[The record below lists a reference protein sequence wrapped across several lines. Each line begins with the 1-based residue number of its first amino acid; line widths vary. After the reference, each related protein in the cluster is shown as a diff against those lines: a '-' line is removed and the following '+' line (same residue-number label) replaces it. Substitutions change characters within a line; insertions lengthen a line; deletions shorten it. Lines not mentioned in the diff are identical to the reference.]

1 MKVTRVILA
10 ATDNPLYYQFWNP
23 LSKIYLKQ
31 FGIKP
36 TLIWL
41 GKKEDI
47 QRLEL
52 NDFYGE
58 ILVQEPHPKYPIGWQ
73 SAWAIFYFTRL
84 YPEDTFCTMGIDQI
98 PLGPWLIRD
107 IPSTIP
113 DDRYLMLVD
122 DGYAP
127 SHWVQEGG
135 TSPTSFHFM
144 TSAIA
149 SEVFKFEFSFHEEIE
164 KIMNSGI
171 KPYYAEGGI
180 YWGLDESYASH
191 KLREYVAR
199 GGKVKNKS
207 MFKEICDRRIECCRI
222 NEAPYDENT
231 LKGGWYGDAHL
242 CRPFS
247 DHKLYIEKMLDLIPI
262 VL

>member
-10 ATDNPLYYQFWNP
+10 STDNPLYYQFWNP
-23 LSKIYLKQ
+23 LSRVYVEK

-36 TLIWL
+36 TLVWL
-41 GKKEDI
+41 GKNDDI
-47 QRLEL
+47 ERLSLSREH
-52 NDFYGE
+52 GE
-58 ILVQEPHPKYPIGWQ
+58 ILVQEPHARYPIGWQ
-73 SAWAIFYFTRL
+73 SAWAIFYFMRL
-84 YPEDTFCTMGIDQI
+84 YPNDTFCTLGIDQV
-98 PLGPWLIRD
+98 PLSPWLIRD
-107 IPSTIP
+107 IPSVIP
-113 DDRYLMLVD
+113 DDTCLMLVD

-149 SEVFKFEFSFHEEIE
+149 SKIYAFEDSFHKEIE

-191 KLREYVAR
+191 KLREFVAS
-199 GGKVKNKS
+199 GGRVKNAS
-207 MFKEICDRRIECCRI
+207 MFKAICDRRIECCRI
-222 NEAPYDENT
+222 NEAPYEDKT
-231 LKGGWYGDAHL
+231 LQAGWYGDAHL

-247 DHKLYIEKMLDLIPI
+247 DHRIYIENILNLIPDSH
-262 VL
+262 